1 MSRGRIGVD
10 ENDQNLAQNLKG
22 GVEDVYQA
30 SSEIFEASPLAPY
43 ADVFGIQRFRE
54 SELQHG
60 RWAMLAALGAIV
72 AELSTGVTW

>member
-1 MSRGRIGVD
+1 M
-10 ENDQNLAQNLKG
+10 AQNVKG
-22 GVEDVYQA
+22 GVEDVFSA

-60 RWAMLAALGAIV
+60 RWAMLATLGAIV
-72 AELSTGVTW
+72 SELSTGVTW